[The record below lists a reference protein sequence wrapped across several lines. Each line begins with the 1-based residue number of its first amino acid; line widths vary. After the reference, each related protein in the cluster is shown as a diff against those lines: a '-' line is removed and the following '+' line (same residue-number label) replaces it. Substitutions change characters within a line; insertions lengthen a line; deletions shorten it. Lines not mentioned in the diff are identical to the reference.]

1 MKRMGSGK
9 KSSKSR
15 NSSPKNDRNDIPS
28 ISSPLV
34 RFVVCVRNS
43 GYVDLEPLKV
53 YCLRRVDSARAQGLL
68 RVVDGSGEDYLYPMS
83 YFRPI
88 QAPDGLFRM
97 VRAFAEANQ

>member
-1 MKRMGSGK
+1 MKRTGLGK
-9 KSSKSR
+9 KNSKSK
-15 NSSPKNDRNDIPS
+15 NSSPKIDRTEIPS
-28 ISSPLV
+28 ITSPLV

-53 YCLRRVDSARAQGLL
+53 YRLRRDETARAQGLL

-97 VRAFAEANQ
+97 VRAFADTNQ